1 MLYFKKIAYKLI
13 YLVILVLV
21 TNSVKFSSIDIK
33 RLLQKITLLSIRLN
47 NDK

>member
-21 TNSVKFSSIDIK
+21 NNSVKFNPIAIK
-33 RLLQKITLLSIRLN
+33 RLL
-47 NDK
+47 